1 MIKFNELLETSDKYK
16 KPTTEIISTKKII
29 SKKPW
34 IDKYRPRKLD
44 DIVYQ
49 DEVVKML
56 KNTMVTGDLP
66 HLLLYGPPG
75 TGKTSTILA
84 VANELFGPDKIRER
98 VIELNA
104 SDERG
109 INVVRNKIV
118 TFAKTAIGTPDK
130 KYPSP
135 NYKIIILDE
144 ADAMT
149 TEAQSALR
157 KTMEDNSNIT
167 RFCFICN
174 YINQIIEPINSRCV
188 KFRFKPLDEISMV
201 GKLNKIAINERMNLD
216 QEAVNAIATISD
228 GDMRKSIM
236 ILQNLKYINNNNKQI
251 TKDDIYLIAGCVSQ
265 SVLDKIVDTCIN
277 VKKNIKH
284 ITNVSDVLK
293 LTKEIRTF
301 GYPIQNIIEQIN
313 KLIINN
319 DDLDDK
325 QKSHICL
332 HFAITEKRL
341 IDGADEYLQLL
352 SMLMCIKSIV
362 LHVDSVHNTKFI

>member
-1 MIKFNELLETSDKYK
+1 MIKFNELLEMNDRHTNIK
-16 KPTTEIISTKKII
+16 TEVISTKKII
-29 SKKPW
+29 DKTPW
-34 IDKYRPRKLD
+34 VDKYRPKKLD
-44 DIVYQ
+44 EIVYQ

-56 KNTMVTGDLP
+56 KNTMITGDLP
-66 HLLLYGPPG
+66 HLLFYGPPG

-84 VANELFGPDKIRER
+84 IANELFGPHKMRER

-130 KYPSP
+130 RYPSP

-188 KFRFKPLDEISMV
+188 KFRFKPLDEKSV
-201 GKLNKIAINERMNLD
+201 ATKLIKIAEYEAMNLD
-216 QEAVNAIATISD
+216 VCAIDAITEISD

-236 ILQNLKYINNNNKQI
+236 ILQNLKYVNFKNNKI

-265 SVLDKIVDTCIN
+265 SVINKIINICIQDKTKDVRDIVE
-277 VKKNIKH
+277 
-284 ITNVSDVLK
+284 

-313 KLIINN
+313 VMIIGN
-319 DDLDDK
+319 DNLNDK
-325 QKSHICL
+325 QKSQICL

-352 SMLMCIKSIV
+352 SILMCIKSAV
-362 LHVDSVHNTKFI
+362 LNIDSIHNTKFI